1 MVIQLRPGDIIGV
14 RLHGQK
20 ARCKVAWAI
29 NLAPVDRNE
38 AGVRVLEGEPCPW
51 QEEREKQE
59 AIGTAPIS
67 RIPPA
72 ARDKRKFA
80 RHSIPFPIEIR
91 GCGDVS
97 FCLRTHAADITG
109 NGCYVETTQPLPK
122 GTNLNITFWL
132 SSELLLTTAIVRTS
146 THGVGMGIEFTG
158 IDDATQ
164 KRLQQQL
171 ESILI
176 GGAARSSKAKVAALK
191 HNA

>member
-29 NLAPVDRNE
+29 NLEPVDRNE

-97 FCLRTHAADITG
+97 LCLRTHAADITG

-146 THGVGMGIEFTG
+146 THGVGMGIEFTD

-171 ESILI
+171 ESMVI
-176 GGAARSSKAKVAALK
+176 GSRLVLAKSSS
-191 HNA
+191 